1 MIQQTIAYTENMKK
15 TYITPTSTVVNLFS
29 GEDVMLA
36 LSQVKADGTDA
47 LSGGKDGWNSTDWT
61 STTSDEEE

>member
-1 MIQQTIAYTENMKK
+1 MKK
-15 TYITPTSTVVNLFS
+15 TYITPTSTVVNLFA

-47 LSGGKDGWNSTDWT
+47 LSGGKDGWNSADWT